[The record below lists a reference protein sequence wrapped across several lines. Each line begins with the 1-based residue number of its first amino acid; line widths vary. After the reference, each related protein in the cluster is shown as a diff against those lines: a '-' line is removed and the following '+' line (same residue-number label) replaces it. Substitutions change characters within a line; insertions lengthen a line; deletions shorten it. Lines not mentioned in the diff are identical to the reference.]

1 MLSTLR
7 DFWRRHRRKAFVTV
21 GVLGGGYFLY
31 KLYDAHRRKLV
42 ELEREL
48 ADEREGER
56 LIKAQMQAH
65 FENIQRIA
73 DTTTLPHAMHHLS
86 SRIAEELDLSQLLER
101 LQNAKNQ
108 PNSLTHSEKIEL
120 WDRLKIISFTRMA
133 LSLWAMTM
141 LSLYIR
147 VQVNILGRHLYIDTA
162 RGFESSYFL
171 ENADMIDRDDEQK
184 FLASAD
190 FLSNYGLPALM
201 SDMQTAATEV
211 LKGKQL
217 KDFFNSTV
225 LHETIRQILDRFMS
239 IGSPHHWVSYI
250 MPDARFD
257 RLATASSSDSK
268 ILSDV
273 TKFDQLM
280 VETGEVLTSAEFGT
294 VVNISLKAVLD
305 ALVEDMGA
313 LSGGSLTSGMPL
325 AKLLSLVTQM
335 GPLLVYGPSKNRF
348 IQIIQSDPEVEIF
361 FTLLYANMPP
371 S

>member
-1 MLSTLR
+1 MELSSWVNEICSIR
-7 DFWRRHRRKAFVTV
+7 
-21 GVLGGGYFLY
+21 YM
-31 KLYDAHRRKLV
+31 V
-42 ELEREL
+42 ETKI
-48 ADEREGER
+48 A
-56 LIKAQMQAH
+56 AH
-65 FENIQRIA
+65 F
-73 DTTTLPHAMHHLS
+73 
-86 SRIAEELDLSQLLER
+86 
-101 LQNAKNQ
+101 
-108 PNSLTHSEKIEL
+108 
-120 WDRLKIISFTRMA
+120 
-133 LSLWAMTM
+133 
-141 LSLYIR
+141 Y
-147 VQVNILGRHLYIDTA
+147 VQ
-162 RGFESSYFL
+162 

-201 SDMQTAATEV
+201 LDMQAAATEI
-211 LKGKQL
+211 LKG
-217 KDFFNSTV
+217 
-225 LHETIRQILDRFMS
+225 QILERFMS

-250 MPDARFD
+250 MPEDARFD

-280 VETGEVLTSAEFGT
+280 VETGAVLTSAEFGS
-294 VVNISLKAVLD
+294 VVDISLKAVLD

-313 LSGGSLTSGMPL
+313 QSGGSLTSGMPL

-335 GPLLVYGPSKNRF
+335 GPLLLYEPSKNRF